1 MFENVGAART
11 CSLGT
16 RMLCARVQTREAA
29 RAAALAVLVGESV
42 RVRRPRESQ
51 WVRFADLSDDAAL
64 NAESADAGATQPV
77 PRSSA
82 SRRHV
87 LATCLQ
93 HCRCGVVRV
102 VTNEHA

>member
-16 RMLCARVQTREAA
+16 RTLCARVQTREAA

-51 WVRFADLSDDAAL
+51 WVRFADLSDDAAR
-64 NAESADAGATQPV
+64 NAELADAGATQPV
-77 PRSSA
+77 PPLERVTA
-82 SRRHV
+82 TRVGDLPAALPLWCGPRRY
-87 LATCLQ
+87 
-93 HCRCGVVRV
+93 
-102 VTNEHA
+102 E